1 MEEGE
6 RILKTSSKYELY
18 NKFSEK
24 PDDVSKYSGYCRS
37 MEYLKTWYS
46 DILEV
51 CYVFSKNLINLHEIL
66 KEEEDDGERC
76 RYFNFWIT
84 DHVKKKLETQWKDK
98 RYIASILRG
107 LYGVEHAI
115 KKESPNNNCYLDHR
129 SKITLDLWKER
140 KDLHDYI
147 RNYNY
152 IIDKIN
158 SNGYYCTLYSK
169 YFVYIKGLHDKY
181 KSECCNGSSDKCPH
195 LLDLYYFCNN
205 DKFINKLLCDENKG
219 VVTASSREEIDQV
232 LEEPDE
238 SGRYNSESAS
248 LHDQNKEITGDIIT
262 NNSDY
267 YTKLGIGLPFL
278 GIVSTIFYLY
288 KFTTFGNIIRSKV
301 LKTKIKVN
309 LDEDAQNLM
318 THELNNEYKSFYSDD
333 YKIAYNP

>member
-1 MEEGE
+1 MEAEK
-6 RILKTSSKYELY
+6 ILTNLSKYELY
-18 NKFSEK
+18 NKFNEEHGDSLQ
-24 PDDVSKYSGYCRS
+24 YSNYCRS

-66 KEEEDDGERC
+66 KEEEDNGERC

-84 DHVKKKLETQWKDK
+84 DNVKKKLETQWKDK

-181 KSECCNGSSDKCPH
+181 KSECCNRSSDKCPH
-195 LLDLYYFCNN
+195 RLDLYYFCNS
-205 DKFINKLLCDENKG
+205 DSLFRKLECDENKG
-219 VVTASSREEIDQV
+219 VAAAFPYEKRDKI
-232 LEEPDE
+232 LEGPDG
-238 SGRYNSESAS
+238 SGKYNSASALLS
-248 LHDQNKEITGDIIT
+248 DPYTDTDADLLK
-262 NNSDY
+262 NNSNY
-267 YTKLGIGLPFL
+267 YAKLGIALPFL
-278 GIVSTIFYLY
+278 GILSTLFYLY
-288 KFTTFGNIIRSKV
+288 K
-301 LKTKIKVN
+301 
-309 LDEDAQNLM
+309 
-318 THELNNEYKSFYSDD
+318 
-333 YKIAYNP
+333 